1 MFENKTEIEESLVGP
16 VNDLIKLLQEKEEI
30 KQYQKAEAYVERNP
44 WIQEMITLIKAKQQ
58 ELVNFEYYEK
68 PVAYKKT
75 LEELNELNKE
85 IEENISVI
93 NYKDTLYEADQI
105 VQMIF
110 SQLQEAVDED
120 SE

>member
-1 MFENKTEIEESLVGP
+1 MFENKADIEESIVGS
-16 VNDLIKLLQEKEEI
+16 VDDLIELLQAKEEI
-30 KQYQKAEAYVERNP
+30 KRYQAAETYVENNT
-44 WIQEMITLIKAKQQ
+44 WIQDMIEKIKAKQQ

-68 PVAYKKT
+68 PAAYQKT
-75 LEELNELNKE
+75 LEELDVLNKE
-85 IEENISVI
+85 IEANISVI